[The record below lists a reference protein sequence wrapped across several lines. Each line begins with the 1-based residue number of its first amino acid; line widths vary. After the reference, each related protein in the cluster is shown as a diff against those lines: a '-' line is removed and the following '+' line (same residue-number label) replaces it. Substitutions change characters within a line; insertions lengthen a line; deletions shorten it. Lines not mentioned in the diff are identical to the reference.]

1 MYLGRVVEYGP
12 ADKVFA
18 PPYHPYTQ
26 ALLAAAPRPDPDAP
40 PPALTLSGSMP
51 SPTAEIRGCPFASR
65 CPRRIGAICD
75 EVAPPERVLGD
86 LRIACHLDLSAPT
99 TVSA

>member
-1 MYLGRVVEYGP
+1 
-12 ADKVFA
+12 
-18 PPYHPYTQ
+18 
-26 ALLAAAPRPDPDAP
+26 
-40 PPALTLSGSMP
+40 MP